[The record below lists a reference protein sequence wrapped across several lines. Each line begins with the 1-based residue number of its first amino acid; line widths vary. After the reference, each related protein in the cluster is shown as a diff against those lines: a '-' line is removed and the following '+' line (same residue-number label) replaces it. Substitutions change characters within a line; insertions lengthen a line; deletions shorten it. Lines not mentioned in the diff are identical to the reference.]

1 MAEAR
6 AQLSRELI
14 TSTAVELV
22 EREGLDALSMRRL
35 AQELDVWPMSV
46 YRHFRDKDDLLDAVA
61 AAGADEVDMPR
72 ARGNWRQQLP
82 ALAEEARVIL
92 ARQPPD
98 LRRRTIMSGG
108 VLQLTDAAL
117 KTLRAAGLPSAD
129 AATAWAAVLAYVLGS
144 IELAAAAGTERRA
157 RAALL
162 ASADDDHP
170 DVEDAAPEL
179 ARSLTGG
186 ETAFREG
193 LERLLDGIS
202 AMAP

>member
-6 AQLSRELI
+6 AQLSRTLI
-14 TSTAVELV
+14 TRAASDLV
-22 EREGLDALSMRRL
+22 AREGLQALSMRRL

-61 AAGADEVDMPR
+61 AAGAEEVDVPR
-72 ARGNWRQQLP
+72 ARGTWRQQLP

-117 KTLRAAGLPSAD
+117 RALRAGGLSAAD

-162 ASADDDHP
+162 APADDEHP
-170 DVEDAAPEL
+170 DLEDAAPQL
-179 ARSLTGG
+179 AFALAGG
-186 ETAFREG
+186 DAAFREG
-193 LERLLDGIS
+193 LERVLDGIS
-202 AMAP
+202 ADSP